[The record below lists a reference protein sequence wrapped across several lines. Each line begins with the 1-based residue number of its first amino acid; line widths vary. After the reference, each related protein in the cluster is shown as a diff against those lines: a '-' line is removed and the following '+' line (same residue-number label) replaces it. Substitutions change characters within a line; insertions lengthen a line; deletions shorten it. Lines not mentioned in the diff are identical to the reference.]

1 MRSGRRSQTPTAEQT
16 KKKERMVKMIR
27 NKTYRN
33 FIIIKNKLVKE
44 KGYSP
49 EEATKIT
56 HLIFE
61 NVLYDKGSG
70 DRSAEYFYDMV
81 LSAEDFAK

>member
-1 MRSGRRSQTPTAEQT
+1 
-16 KKKERMVKMIR
+16 MIR

-33 FIIIKNKLVKE
+33 FTIIKNKLIRE

-49 EEATKIT
+49 EEAAKIA

-61 NVLYDKGSG
+61 NVIYDKGFG
-70 DRSAEYFYDMV
+70 DRSAEYFFDMV
-81 LSAEDFAK
+81 LSAEDFAKQQGISKENPCY

>member
-1 MRSGRRSQTPTAEQT
+1 
-16 KKKERMVKMIR
+16 MIR

-33 FIIIKNKLVKE
+33 FMIIKNKLVRE

-61 NVLYDKGSG
+61 NVLYDKGCG

-81 LSAEDFAK
+81 ISIKDFAKQEEISKENPCLK

>member
-1 MRSGRRSQTPTAEQT
+1 ME
-16 KKKERMVKMIR
+16 KMIR

-33 FIIIKNKLVKE
+33 FMIIKNKLVKE

-56 HLIFE
+56 HRIFD
-61 NVLYDKGSG
+61 NVLYDKNCG

-81 LSAEDFAK
+81 LSAEDFAKQQESPRQTPTAEKKGINKK

>member
-1 MRSGRRSQTPTAEQT
+1 
-16 KKKERMVKMIR
+16 MIR

-56 HLIFE
+56 HIIFE
-61 NVLYDKGSG
+61 NVLHDKNRGG
-70 DRSAEYFYDMV
+70 RSAEHFFDMV
-81 LSAEDFAK
+81 LSAEDFANQQGISKKNPCY